1 MKPSTDFATSARRG
15 LLRATLGALA
25 LAAGLAAAPASAADK
40 IKVGVF
46 LGNSALPY
54 YVAADRGY
62 FAKAGLETE
71 AVVFATYPLMIQAM
85 VAGDID
91 AVANLVTLEGAN
103 INTRR
108 AGTAMYI
115 SINGQN
121 SKYITEQFIVRTS
134 STAQSLKDLKGA
146 KLLSAAG
153 PANIGTAR
161 AVLAKVGLVDG
172 KDFTIQEQ
180 QGGVQVGALQAGLFD
195 GGYVIEPVATVAISQ
210 GVARRLEAGVI
221 STYLLDRKEAFSYAA
236 GGAVTTRFMTEKPEV
251 AGRYAQAWAQG
262 VQDANNDPSTRELFV
277 KYRNVSPAVAPV
289 VPMVKF
295 TMVKDLKSDDI
306 ADFQRF
312 VDLGVGF
319 GVVKEKID
327 VKTFLKAY

>member
-1 MKPSTDFATSARRG
+1 MKLPDLSSFTRRG
-15 LLRATLGALA
+15 ALHIASACA
-25 LAAGLAAAPASAADK
+25 LAAGLVSMPAFAADK
-40 IKVGVF
+40 VKVGVF

-54 YVAADRGY
+54 YVSADRGY
-62 FAKAGLETE
+62 FKQAGLETE

-85 VAGDID
+85 VSGDID

-108 AGTAMYI
+108 PGTAVYI

-121 SKYITEQFIVRTS
+121 AQYMTEQFIVRTS
-134 STAQSLKDLKGA
+134 STAQSLKDLKGT

-221 STYLLDRKEAFSYAA
+221 STYLLERKDAFSYAA
-236 GGAVTTRFMTEKPEV
+236 GGAVTTKFMTDRPDV
-251 AGRYAQAWAQG
+251 AARYAKAWSQG
-262 VQDANNDPSTRELFV
+262 IQDANTDPSTRALFV
-277 KYRNVSPAVAPV
+277 QHMNIAPAVAPI

-295 TMVKDLKSDDI
+295 TMVKDLKPEDV

-319 GVVKEKID
+319 GVVKEKVD

>member
-1 MKPSTDFATSARRG
+1 MRLPDF
-15 LLRATLGALA
+15 LRASRRSALHIA
-25 LAAGLAAAPASAADK
+25 SACVLAAGLASMPAFAADK
-40 IKVGVF
+40 VKVGVF

-54 YVAADRGY
+54 FVAADRGY
-62 FAKAGLETE
+62 FKQAGLETE

-85 VAGDID
+85 VSGDID

-108 AGTAMYI
+108 PGTAVYI

-121 SKYITEQFIVRTS
+121 AQYMTEQFIVRTS
-134 STAQSLKDLKGA
+134 SPAQSLKDLKGT

-221 STYLLDRKEAFSYAA
+221 STYLLERKEAFSYAA
-236 GGAVTTRFMTEKPEV
+236 GGAVTSKFMADRPEV
-251 AGRYAQAWAQG
+251 AARYAKAWSQG
-262 VQDANNDPSTRELFV
+262 VQGANSDPSTRALFV
-277 KYRNVSPAVAPV
+277 QHMNIAPAVAPI
-289 VPMVKF
+289 VPLVKF
-295 TMVKDLKSDDI
+295 TMVKDLKPEDV

>member
-1 MKPSTDFATSARRG
+1 MKLPDLFSTT
-15 LLRATLGALA
+15 LRIAGACA
-25 LAAGLAAAPASAADK
+25 LAAGLVSMPAFAADK
-40 IKVGVF
+40 VKVGVF

-62 FAKAGLETE
+62 FKQADLETE

-85 VAGDID
+85 VSGDID

-103 INTRR
+103 INSRR
-108 AGTAMYI
+108 PGTAVYI

-121 SKYITEQFIVRTS
+121 AKFMTEQFIVRTG
-134 STAQSLKDLKGA
+134 STAQSLKDLKGT

-172 KDFTIQEQ
+172 RDFTIQEQ

-221 STYLLDRKEAFSYAA
+221 STYLLERKDAFSYAA
-236 GGAVTTRFMTEKPEV
+236 GGAVTTKFMTDRPDV
-251 AGRYAQAWAQG
+251 AARYAKAWSQG
-262 VQDANNDPSTRELFV
+262 IQDANNDPSTRALFV
-277 KYRNVSPAVAPV
+277 QHMNIAPAVAPI
-289 VPMVKF
+289 VPLVKF
-295 TMVKDLKSDDI
+295 TMVKDLKPEDV

-319 GVVKEKID
+319 GVVKEKVD

>member
-1 MKPSTDFATSARRG
+1 MKTADTAGRTRRT
-15 LLRATLGALA
+15 LMRLGAMLGLACCA
-25 LAAGLAAAPASAADK
+25 LAAIPAVAADK
-40 IKVGVF
+40 VKVGVF

-54 YVAADRGY
+54 YVGAERGY
-62 FAKAGLETE
+62 FKQAGLDTDV
-71 AVVFATYPLMIQAM
+71 VVFATYPLMIQAM
-85 VAGDID
+85 VTGDID
-91 AVANLVTLEGAN
+91 AAANLVTLEGAN

-108 AGTAMYI
+108 PGTAVYI

-121 SKYITEQFIVRTS
+121 AQYITEQFIVRTGHPAK
-134 STAQSLKDLKGA
+134 TLQDLKGS

-161 AVLAKVGLVDG
+161 AILAKVGLTDG
-172 KDFTIQEQ
+172 KDYTIQEQ
-180 QGGVQVGALQAGLFD
+180 QGGVQVGALQAGQFD
-195 GGYVIEPVATVAISQ
+195 GGYVIEPVATMAIAQ

-221 STYLLDRKEAFSYAA
+221 ATHLLERKEAFAYAA
-236 GGAVTTRFMTEKPEV
+236 GGALTDRFIKERPDV
-251 AGRYAQAWAQG
+251 ARRYAQAWARAI
-262 VQDANNDPSTRELFV
+262 QDANTDASTREYFV
-277 KYRNVSPAVAPV
+277 KYMNTSATVAPI

-295 TMVKDLKSDDI
+295 TMVKDLKPGDL

-327 VKTFLKAY
+327 VNTFVKAM

>member
-1 MKPSTDFATSARRG
+1 MKLPDLFSTT
-15 LLRATLGALA
+15 LRLAGACA
-25 LAAGLAAAPASAADK
+25 LAAGLVSMPAFAADK
-40 IKVGVF
+40 VKVGVF

-62 FAKAGLETE
+62 FKQADLETE

-85 VAGDID
+85 VSGDID

-103 INTRR
+103 INARR
-108 AGTAMYI
+108 PGTAVYI

-121 SKYITEQFIVRTS
+121 ARFVTEQFIVRTG
-134 STAQSLKDLKGA
+134 STAQSLKDLKGS

-172 KDFTIQEQ
+172 RDFTIQEQ

-221 STYLLDRKEAFSYAA
+221 STYLLERKDAFSYAA
-236 GGAVTTRFMTEKPEV
+236 GGAVTTKFMTDRPDV
-251 AGRYAQAWAQG
+251 AARYAKAWSQG
-262 VQDANNDPSTRELFV
+262 IQDANSDPSTRALFV
-277 KYRNVSPAVAPV
+277 QHMNIAPAVAPI

-295 TMVKDLKSDDI
+295 TMVKDLKPEDL

-319 GVVKEKID
+319 GVVKEKVD

>member
-1 MKPSTDFATSARRG
+1 MTSPDRSTTARRR
-15 LLRATLGALA
+15 LLRGAFTLLA
-25 LAAGLAAAPASAADK
+25 LAAALVSAPASAADK

-71 AVVFATYPLMIQAM
+71 PVVFATYPLMIQAM
-85 VAGDID
+85 VSGDID

-108 AGTAMYI
+108 PGTAVYI

-121 SKYITEQFIVRTS
+121 AKYITEQFIVRTG
-134 STAQSLKDLKGA
+134 STAQSLKDLKGT

-161 AVLAKVGLVDG
+161 AVLSKVGLVDG

-195 GGYVIEPVATVAISQ
+195 GGYVIEPVATVAIAQ

-221 STYLLDRKEAFSYAA
+221 STYLLERKDAFSYAA
-236 GGAVTTRFMTEKPEV
+236 GGAVTTKFMTDRPEV
-251 AGRYAQAWAQG
+251 AARYAQAWAQG
-262 VQDANNDPSTRELFV
+262 VSDANADPSTRELFV
-277 KYRNVSPAVAPV
+277 KYMNVSPAVAPV

-295 TMVKDLKSDDI
+295 TMVKDLKADDVT
-306 ADFQRF
+306 DFQRF

-319 GVVKEKID
+319 GVVKERID